1 MSGIVNVVINPLNWQ
16 RFYVVKKKG
25 GGGLRWIEA
34 SLRKTANN
42 ETDMETTLYAI
53 DASQVIY
60 PDMWLHI
67 QLNIVEGTTLYIWLR
82 KKKLQE
88 VKTGQ
93 VKNSP

>member
-1 MSGIVNVVINPLNWQ
+1 
-16 RFYVVKKKG
+16 
-25 GGGLRWIEA
+25 
-34 SLRKTANN
+34 
-42 ETDMETTLYAI
+42 METTLYAI